1 VAVYDRRSG
10 EEPRKRSAVIDRR
23 YIQKER
29 RLADAAKLREVRSV
43 KFLRSML
50 VVATLAAVSC
60 SKKETAKTEPEKKP
74 DTLVAAAKAGWLT
87 SLEQAQ
93 KEAQAKNRLLLM
105 DFTGSDW
112 CGWCIMLDKE
122 VFSKPEFKEYA
133 TKNLVLLELD
143 FPRSKKMPP
152 EVTAQNEKLAMKYGI
167 QGFPT
172 VVVFDSSGKPL
183 GALGYQAG
191 GPQAFI
197 AQLEKLRKG

>member
-1 VAVYDRRSG
+1 MRRASFV
-10 EEPRKRSAVIDRR
+10 RKR
-23 YIQKER
+23 R
-29 RLADAAKLREVRSV
+29 RLAENAKLPEVSSV
-43 KFLRSML
+43 KYPRFL
-50 VVATLAAVSC
+50 VVATAALLVVSC
-60 SKKETAKTEPEKKP
+60 SKQKTAETKAEAKPKT
-74 DTLVAAAKAGWLT
+74 DHATAAAKPGWLT
-87 SLEQAQ
+87 NLDEAQ
-93 KEAQAKNRLLLM
+93 KTASAEKKLLLM

-133 TKNLVLLELD
+133 SKNLVLLELD
-143 FPRSKKMPP
+143 FPRMKKMPP
-152 EVTAQNEKLAMKYGI
+152 EVTAQNEKLAMKFGI

-197 AQLEKLRKG
+197 AELEKLKKG

>member
-1 VAVYDRRSG
+1 M
-10 EEPRKRSAVIDRR
+10 R
-23 YIQKER
+23 YVKSCVF
-29 RLADAAKLREVRSV
+29 AAAL
-43 KFLRSML
+43 
-50 VVATLAAVSC
+50 LAASC
-60 SKKETAKTEPEKKP
+60 SQKTTAETNAETKS
-74 DTLVAAAKAGWLT
+74 DNAVAAAKSGWMTNLD
-87 SLEQAQ
+87 QAQ

-133 TKNLVLLELD
+133 SKNLVLLELD
-143 FPRSKKMPP
+143 FPRRKQMPP
-152 EVTAQNEKLAMKYGI
+152 EITAQNEKLLMKYGI

-172 VVVFDSSGKPL
+172 VVVFNSSGKPL

-191 GPQAFI
+191 GPEAFI

>member
-1 VAVYDRRSG
+1 MA
-10 EEPRKRSAVIDRR
+10 AA
-23 YIQKER
+23 
-29 RLADAAKLREVRSV
+29 LADKRLLPETPPVRTLRFLLVAAAL
-43 KFLRSML
+43 L
-50 VVATLAAVSC
+50 AVSC
-60 SKKETAKTEPEKKP
+60 SKQETAEKKP
-74 DTLVAAAKAGWLT
+74 ETETTLASAKTDAAKSGWLT
-87 SLEQAQ
+87 NYEQAQ

-133 TKNLVLLELD
+133 SKNLVLLELD
-143 FPRSKKMPP
+143 FPRRKQMPP
-152 EVTAQNEKLAMKYGI
+152 EVTKQNEQLLMKFGI

-172 VVVFDSSGKPL
+172 IVVFDSAGKPL

-197 AQLEKLRKG
+197 EQLERLRKG

>member
-1 VAVYDRRSG
+1 VREAPAVKYLRLLLVA
-10 EEPRKRSAVIDRR
+10 
-23 YIQKER
+23 
-29 RLADAAKLREVRSV
+29 
-43 KFLRSML
+43 
-50 VVATLAAVSC
+50 ATLLAVSC
-60 SKKETAKTEPEKKP
+60 SKKNTAETKP
-74 DTLVAAAKAGWLT
+74 DATTKAEQTVAAAKPGWLT
-87 SLEQAQ
+87 SYDAAQ

-133 TKNLVLLELD
+133 NKNLVLLELD
-143 FPRSKKMPP
+143 FPRSKPMPA
-152 EVTAQNEKLAMKYGI
+152 EVAAQNQKLAMKYGI

-183 GALGYQAG
+183 GALGYQSG

-197 AQLEKLRKG
+197 AQLEKLKKG

>member
-1 VAVYDRRSG
+1 MYKNERWLA
-10 EEPRKRSAVIDRR
+10 EEP
-23 YIQKER
+23 
-29 RLADAAKLREVRSV
+29 KLPEVRRV
-43 KFLRSML
+43 KAVRLFL
-50 VVATLAAVSC
+50 VVATLLAVSC
-60 SKKETAKTEPEKKP
+60 SKKEAAQTQPEKKP
-74 DTLVAAAKAGWLT
+74 ETKVAAVAPAKPGWLT
-87 SLEQAQ
+87 SYEEAQ

-133 TKNLVLLELD
+133 SKNLVLLELD
-143 FPRSKKMPP
+143 FPRMKKMPP
-152 EVTAQNEKLAMKYGI
+152 EVTAQNEKLAAKYGI

-172 VVVFDSSGKPL
+172 VVVFDSNGKPL

-191 GPQAFI
+191 GPQPFI

>member
-1 VAVYDRRSG
+1 MRRASF
-10 EEPRKRSAVIDRR
+10 V
-23 YIQKER
+23 QKGR
-29 RLADAAKLREVRSV
+29 QLADEGKLLEVRSV
-43 KFLRSML
+43 KNLRLLLMA
-50 VVATLAAVSC
+50 ATLLAVSC
-60 SKKETAKTEPEKKP
+60 SKKNTAETQSEKTAETKVAA
-74 DTLVAAAKAGWLT
+74 VAAAKPGWLT

-133 TKNLVLLELD
+133 SKNLVLLELD
-143 FPRSKKMPP
+143 FPRAKKMPP
-152 EVTAQNEKLAMKYGI
+152 EVTEQNEKLAVKYGI

-172 VVVFDSSGKPL
+172 VVVFDSAGKPL

-197 AQLEKLRKG
+197 AELEKLKKG

>member
-1 VAVYDRRSG
+1 MRRASFV
-10 EEPRKRSAVIDRR
+10 RK
-23 YIQKER
+23 QL
-29 RLADAAKLREVRSV
+29 RLAEKPKLPEFAGVRY
-43 KFLRSML
+43 LRFCV
-50 VVATLAAVSC
+50 VVAAILAVSC
-60 SKKETAKTEPEKKP
+60 SPKKSADTKTETKADNSSPNKNI
-74 DTLVAAAKAGWLT
+74 AAAKAGWLT

-93 KEAQAKNRLLLM
+93 KEAQANNKLLLM

-122 VFSKPEFKEYA
+122 VFSKQEFKDYA
-133 TKNLVLLELD
+133 SKNLVLLELD
-143 FPRSKKMPP
+143 FPKRKQMPP
-152 EVTAQNEKLAMKYGI
+152 ETTAQNERLLMKYGI

-172 VVVFDSSGKPL
+172 VVVFDSTGKPL